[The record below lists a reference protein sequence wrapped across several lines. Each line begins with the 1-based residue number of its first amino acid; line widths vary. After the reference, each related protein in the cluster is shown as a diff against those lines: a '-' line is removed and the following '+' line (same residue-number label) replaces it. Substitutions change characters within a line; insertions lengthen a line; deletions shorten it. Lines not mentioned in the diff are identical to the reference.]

1 MKLTIT
7 AALSAFLIILSS
19 FTANVNGGI
28 SFHAGN
34 YAQARKLAKET
45 NKTIFIDG
53 FTEWCGP
60 CKKMAKEVFTDKEV
74 GTYFNSNFINV
85 KIDMEATDGMLISR
99 RYSVNFYP
107 TLLFIKPS
115 GQLVRKEVGY
125 QNKGDLMRIA
135 RDVASW

>member
-7 AALSAFLIILSS
+7 ASLSMLFILLSS
-19 FTANVNGGI
+19 FSGSVSGGI
-28 SFHAGN
+28 SFHEGN
-34 YAQARKLAKET
+34 YSQARKLAKET

-60 CKKMAKEVFTDKEV
+60 CKKMASEVFTDKEV
-74 GTYFNSNFINV
+74 GSYFNSNFINMKV
-85 KIDMEATDGMLISR
+85 DMEKTDGMLISR

-125 QNKGDLMRIA
+125 HSKSELMRVA